1 MKGFLDRVEGLSRY
15 ANVLGGISLMSIVF
29 LTLADV
35 VLRFF
40 RRPIPG
46 AYELVCFLGAFVFAF
61 ALPYTSWKR
70 QQIFVDFF
78 INNFSRRARAAIH
91 VVTRCLVTFLFV
103 WLTWNLMSYGADLL
117 RSGELTTTLHL
128 PFFPVPYMVGICCAL
143 QCLVVF
149 CDLIKILRG
158 TYE

>member
-1 MKGFLDRVEGLSRY
+1 MRGFLDRVEGLSRY
-15 ANVLGGISLMSIVF
+15 ANVLGGITLMGVML

-35 VLRFF
+35 ALRLF

-61 ALPYTSWKR
+61 ALPYTSWRR

-78 INNFSRRARAAIH
+78 INNLSRRARAAIH
-91 VVTRCLVTFLFV
+91 VVTRCLVAFLFV

-117 RSGELTTTLHL
+117 RSGELTITLHL
-128 PFFPVPYMVGICCAL
+128 PLFPVPYIVGICSAL

-149 CDLIKILRG
+149 CDLIKIFRG